1 MGERRKYTAEFKREA
16 VELRRTSD
24 KTIAQIARE
33 LGISLKLLE
42 GNRPALE
49 AENARHF
56 LEGTVSRLTFIEAQC
71 GQCPIRVLCET
82 LGVWRSGYYARRG
95 RPPSARERRRTRG
108 CWRRPRKRILRVG
121 APMAAH
127 GCIGR

>member
-49 AENARHF
+49 AENAR
-56 LEGTVSRLTFIEAQC
+56 L
-71 GQCPIRVLCET
+71 
-82 LGVWRSGYYARRG
+82 RR
-95 RPPSARERRRTRG
+95 
-108 CWRRPRKRILRVG
+108 
-121 APMAAH
+121 MAARLEQ
-127 GCIGR
+127 GREIPKKALGIFSRGL